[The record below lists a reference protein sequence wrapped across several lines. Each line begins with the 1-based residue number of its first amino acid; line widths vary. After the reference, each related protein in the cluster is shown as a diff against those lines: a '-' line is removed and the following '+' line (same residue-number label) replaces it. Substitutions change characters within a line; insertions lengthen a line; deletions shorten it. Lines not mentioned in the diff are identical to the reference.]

1 MDRKNE
7 DKRFADA
14 FKDVPADVWK
24 VFVEP
29 EELNES
35 VKRLTG

>member
-1 MDRKNE
+1 MERKNE
-7 DKRFADA
+7 DKRFTDA
-14 FKDVPADVWK
+14 FKDVPAEVWK

-35 VKRLTG
+35 VRRLMG